1 MIQALKNSVNIKIG
15 HEKYDFHSFEKNI
28 NI

>member
-1 MIQALKNSVNIKIG
+1 MTQALNNNVNIKIG
-15 HEKYDFHSFEKNI
+15 YEKYDFHSFEKNI